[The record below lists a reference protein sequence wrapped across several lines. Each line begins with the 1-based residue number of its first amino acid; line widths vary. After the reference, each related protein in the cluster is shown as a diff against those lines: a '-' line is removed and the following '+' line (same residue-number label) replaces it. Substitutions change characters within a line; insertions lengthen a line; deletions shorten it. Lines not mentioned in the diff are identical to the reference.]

1 MALDAGRRL
10 TSNHLSGASTMRA
23 ADFQKLLGQ
32 LSDLD
37 ADQRKAALRVLSGV
51 DEGQQ
56 AIEILEAAST
66 AGPKCPHCGHAHV
79 QPWGQS
85 NKLRRWRCR
94 SCHITFN
101 VLTGTPLARLR
112 KRELWLEHGRG
123 LVEGASLRTVA
134 ARCGVAVSTSFRW
147 RHRHLQ
153 ASKRVQP
160 AVLQGIVEAD
170 ETYFLT
176 SAKGSRKLVGR
187 PARSRGT
194 KASKP
199 GLPSEQ
205 IPVLIARDRNGA
217 TVSSVLVDRSE
228 AAMKPHLQTVL
239 AKDCLLVSD
248 GAKAY
253 RALARTLDIGHVGL
267 NTSAGVYVRDGIYHI
282 QNVNS
287 YTSGLKGWM
296 ARFKGVAT
304 KNLPIYLGW
313 HRLMSRA
320 AGTLTAEAY
329 LTAAAA

>member
-1 MALDAGRRL
+1 MASD
-10 TSNHLSGASTMRA
+10 HQSGASTMRA

-32 LSDLD
+32 LAGLD
-37 ADQRKAALRVLSGV
+37 AGQRKAALRVLSGI

-66 AGPKCPHCGHAHV
+66 AGPQCPHCGHAHV

-85 NKLRRWRCR
+85 NKLQRWRCR
-94 SCHITFN
+94 SCRITFN
-101 VLTGTPLARLR
+101 ALTGTPLAGLR
-112 KRELWLEHGRG
+112 KREFWLEHGRG

-134 ARCGVAVSTSFRW
+134 ARCGVALSTSFRW

-153 ASKRVQP
+153 ASRSVQP
-160 AVLQGIVEAD
+160 AVLAGIVEAD
-170 ETYFLT
+170 ETYFLV

-187 PARSRGT
+187 VARSRGV

-199 GLPSEQ
+199 GLSSEQ
-205 IPVLIARDRNGA
+205 IPVLIARERNGA

-228 AAMKPHLQTVL
+228 AAMKPHLQPIL

-253 RALARTLDIGHVGL
+253 GALARTLDISHVGL
-267 NTSAGVYVRDGIYHI
+267 NTSDGIYHI

-304 KNLPIYLGW
+304 KNLPTYLGW
-313 HRLMSRA
+313 HRLMARA
-320 AGTLTAEAY
+320 AETLTAEAY

>member
-1 MALDAGRRL
+1 
-10 TSNHLSGASTMRA
+10 MRA

-32 LSDLD
+32 LAGLD
-37 ADQRKAALRVLSGV
+37 AGQRKAALRVLSGV

-56 AIEILEAAST
+56 AIEILEAASS
-66 AGPKCPHCGHAHV
+66 AGPRCPHCDHEHV

-85 NKLRRWRCR
+85 NKLQRWRCR
-94 SCHITFN
+94 SCRITFN
-101 VLTGTPLARLR
+101 ALTGTPLAGLR

-123 LVEGASLRTVA
+123 LVEGASLRNVA
-134 ARCGVAVSTSFRW
+134 ARCGVALSTSFRW
-147 RHRHLQ
+147 RHRHLK
-153 ASKRVQP
+153 APKSVQP
-160 AVLQGIVEAD
+160 SVLQGIVEAD

-176 SAKGSRKLVGR
+176 SAKGSRQLVGR
-187 PARSRGT
+187 PARSRGA

-199 GLPSEQ
+199 GLSSEQ
-205 IPVLIARDRNGA
+205 VPVLIARDRNGA
-217 TVSSVLVDRSE
+217 TVSTVLVDRSE
-228 AAMKPHLQTVL
+228 AAMKPHLQPVL

-253 RALARTLDIGHVGL
+253 GALARALDIGHVGL
-267 NTSAGVYVRDGIYHI
+267 NTSAGIYVRDGIYHI

-304 KNLPIYLGW
+304 KNLPVYLGW
-313 HRLMSRA
+313 HRLMSSSSE
-320 AGTLTAEAY
+320 TLTAEAY

>member
-1 MALDAGRRL
+1 MASDQV
-10 TSNHLSGASTMRA
+10 SGASMRA
-23 ADFQKLLGQ
+23 GDFQKLLGQ
-32 LSDLD
+32 LAGLN
-37 ADQRKAALRVLSGV
+37 AEQRKAALRVLSGV

-56 AIEILEAAST
+56 AIEILEASSS
-66 AGPKCPHCGHAHV
+66 AGPKCPHCGHEHV

-101 VLTGTPLARLR
+101 VLTGTPLAGLR

-123 LVEGASLRTVA
+123 LVEGVSLRTVA
-134 ARCGVAVSTSFRW
+134 ARCGVALSTAFRW

-153 ASKRVQP
+153 AAKRVQP

-187 PARSRGT
+187 PARSRGA

-199 GLPSEQ
+199 GLSSQ
-205 IPVLIARDRNGA
+205 QVPVLIARDRNGA
-217 TVSSVLVDRSE
+217 TVSTVLVDRSE
-228 AAMKPHLQTVL
+228 AAMKPHLQPVL

-253 RALARTLDIGHVGL
+253 GALARTLDIGHVGL

-304 KNLPIYLGW
+304 KNLPVYLGW
-313 HRLMSRA
+313 HRFMARTSE
-320 AGTLTAEAY
+320 TLTPEAY
-329 LTAAAA
+329 LTAATA

>member
-1 MALDAGRRL
+1 
-10 TSNHLSGASTMRA
+10 MRA

-32 LSDLD
+32 LAGLD
-37 ADQRKAALRVLSGV
+37 AGQRKAALRVLSGV

-56 AIEILEAAST
+56 AIEILEAANT
-66 AGPKCPHCGHAHV
+66 AGPQCPQCGHAHV

-85 NKLRRWRCR
+85 NQLQRWRCR

-101 VLTGTPLARLR
+101 ALTGTPLAGLR
-112 KRELWLEHGRG
+112 KRELWLEHARG

-134 ARCGVAVSTSFRW
+134 ARCGVALSTSFRW

-160 AVLQGIVEAD
+160 AVLAGIVEAD
-170 ETYFLT
+170 ETYFLV

-187 PARSRGT
+187 VARSRGA

-199 GLPSEQ
+199 GLSSEQ
-205 IPVLIARDRNGA
+205 TPVLIARDRNGA
-217 TVSSVLVDRSE
+217 TVSTVLVDRSE
-228 AAMKPHLQTVL
+228 AAMKPHLQPVL

-253 RALARTLDIGHVGL
+253 GALARTLDIGHVGL

-304 KNLPIYLGW
+304 KNLPTYLGW
-313 HRLMSRA
+313 HRLMARA
-320 AGTLTAEAY
+320 AETLTAEAY